1 MKTDKVMR
9 SGFVSV
15 VGRTNAGKSTLVNR
29 LVGQKIAIVSD
40 KPQTTRYRIM
50 GVLNRENL
58 QIVFTDT
65 PGIHN
70 PKTRLGD
77 FMISQANEALVDTD
91 AVVLVIEPV
100 ENIGKAE
107 EKLLKSLK
115 KINAPVILA
124 INKIDT
130 VKKEKLFGIIDLY
143 SKEFDFDAVVPLC
156 AKNGNG
162 VDILLSEIEKH
173 IVEGPQFFPEDMVT
187 DSPERQRI
195 AEAVREKLLR
205 VLSHEVPHGIAV
217 EISNLK
223 IPEDPEKA
231 GRADITIYCE
241 KESHKGIIIGK
252 GGEQL
257 KKIGSLAR
265 TDIERILGRRMYM
278 EIWVKVKEGWRDNN
292 YLLKNFGFE

>member
-1 MKTDKVMR
+1 MKTDVFR
-9 SGFVSV
+9 SGFVSI

-29 LVGQKIAIVSD
+29 LVGQKVAIVSD

-65 PGIHN
+65 PGIHD

-115 KINAPVILA
+115 KIGAPVILA

-130 VKKEKLFGIIDLY
+130 IKKEKLFGIIELY
-143 SKEFDFDAVVPLC
+143 SKEFEFDAVVPLC

-173 IVEGPQFFPEDMVT
+173 IGEGYKFFPDDMVT

-195 AEAVREKLLR
+195 AEAVREKILR

-217 EISNLK
+217 EISSLK
-223 IPEDPEKA
+223 LPDDPEKT
-231 GRADITIYCE
+231 GRTDITIYCE
-241 KESHKGIIIGK
+241 KDSHKGIIIGK

-257 KKIGSLAR
+257 KKIASLAR
-265 TDIERILGRRMYM
+265 PDIERILGRKMYM